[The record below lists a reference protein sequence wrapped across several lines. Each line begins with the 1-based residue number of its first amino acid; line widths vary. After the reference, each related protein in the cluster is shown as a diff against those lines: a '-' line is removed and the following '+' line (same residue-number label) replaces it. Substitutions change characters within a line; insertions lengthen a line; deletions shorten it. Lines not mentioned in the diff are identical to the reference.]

1 MQGGI
6 SSTSLKEF
14 DPDCFSQM
22 VRGRVEEKD
31 DIQKGRSLYKSGCDK
46 RELVETTLN
55 LITNA
60 TDTLKAP

>member
-1 MQGGI
+1 MHTGI

-14 DPDCFSQM
+14 DPDYFSQM

-31 DIQKGRSLYKSGCDK
+31 DIQKGRSLYKKRCDK
-46 RELVETTLN
+46 RELMETTLN
-55 LITNA
+55 FITNT